1 MILQNSGG
9 MIGASAGDMPNMIGN
24 DEVMAAG
31 IDQDG
36 NTTGSEDRR
45 RS

>member
-9 MIGASAGDMPNMIGN
+9 MIGASAGDIPIGG
-24 DEVMAAG
+24 DEIMAHG
-31 IDQDG
+31 IDGEEG
-36 NTTGSEDRR
+36 NTTGSEERR